1 MLLIIILTISC
12 GRTRQ
17 RAGELTERVDRAID
31 STEVYDA
38 AKLARIDSLR
48 IIASATEGARRV
60 DANRR
65 LFREYEAMT
74 CDSAMRYLNDNL
86 AIARDT
92 GDGRLLAETSIY
104 KAQILSRAGLF
115 NEAMELLQSLDMS
128 AIPRDLLD
136 EFYLAK
142 HDLYQFM
149 IEFVDGTDY
158 AEEYAGIARELSDS
172 IMAYV
177 DPGSFVEDITRSGQL
192 YDSGKVAEA
201 ADFALQRLDKYAP
214 GTREYSVMASL
225 MAHIALLQGDRE
237 MRKHYLALS
246 AISDIRGSVK
256 ENMAMR
262 SLAEEL
268 YTDRDIEHAS
278 RYIQKSIEDAN
289 YYSARMR
296 KYQSTR
302 MLPLVESAYRM
313 AQDETRGQLKFYLLI
328 ISLLAIGLTVS
339 VVYIVR
345 QLRIVSRSHKTV
357 SQARD
362 ELRELNAE
370 MARTN
375 ERLAQAN
382 RALSES
388 SAIKEEYISRFLHL
402 CSKYISTLDHYRKD
416 LYRKAAAGNID
427 ELYRTL
433 RSASIVDNT
442 LKEFYGAFDQA
453 FLTIFPNFVDRLNG
467 LLQPDGRVTLKQG
480 EKLNTELRV
489 FALIRIGIADSDMIA
504 EFLRCSLST
513 IYTYRSRM
521 KSRAI
526 DPATFEEKV
535 MEISS

>member
-192 YDSGKVAEA
+192 YDSGKVA
-201 ADFALQRLDKYAP
+201 
-214 GTREYSVMASL
+214 
-225 MAHIALLQGDRE
+225 
-237 MRKHYLALS
+237 
-246 AISDIRGSVK
+246 
-256 ENMAMR
+256 
-262 SLAEEL
+262 
-268 YTDRDIEHAS
+268 
-278 RYIQKSIEDAN
+278 
-289 YYSARMR
+289 
-296 KYQSTR
+296 
-302 MLPLVESAYRM
+302 
-313 AQDETRGQLKFYLLI
+313 
-328 ISLLAIGLTVS
+328 
-339 VVYIVR
+339 
-345 QLRIVSRSHKTV
+345 
-357 SQARD
+357 
-362 ELRELNAE
+362 
-370 MARTN
+370 
-375 ERLAQAN
+375 
-382 RALSES
+382 
-388 SAIKEEYISRFLHL
+388 
-402 CSKYISTLDHYRKD
+402 
-416 LYRKAAAGNID
+416 
-427 ELYRTL
+427 
-433 RSASIVDNT
+433 
-442 LKEFYGAFDQA
+442 
-453 FLTIFPNFVDRLNG
+453 
-467 LLQPDGRVTLKQG
+467 
-480 EKLNTELRV
+480 
-489 FALIRIGIADSDMIA
+489 
-504 EFLRCSLST
+504 
-513 IYTYRSRM
+513 
-521 KSRAI
+521 
-526 DPATFEEKV
+526 
-535 MEISS
+535 